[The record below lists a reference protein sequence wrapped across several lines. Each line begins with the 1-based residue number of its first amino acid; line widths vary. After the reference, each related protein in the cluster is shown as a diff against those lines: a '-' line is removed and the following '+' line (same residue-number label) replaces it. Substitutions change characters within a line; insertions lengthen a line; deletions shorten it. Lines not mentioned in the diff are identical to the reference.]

1 MIKIGITGGIGSGKS
16 MVAALLEVWGIPAY
30 IAHTQRNHLTA
41 TSPVIR
47 EKLITLSGKEL
58 NTAEGWDKR
67 RLASHIFGNPERLGQ
82 VNAII
87 HPEVNRHFFAWV
99 ERLNTPVCAIESAIL
114 FESGFNRIVDT
125 TLMVYAPME
134 IRIGRIL
141 ERDSVSREEI
151 IRRIESQLPD
161 EMKKEKSDYVIFND
175 GEQALLP
182 QITAFLAGLK
192 IKNIDSQFYN
202 KHKNKNIQ

>member
-16 MVAALLEVWGIPAY
+16 MVAALLEVWGIPVY
-30 IAHTQRNHLTA
+30 IADTESKHLTA

-47 EKLITLSGKEL
+47 EKLITLFGKEL
-58 NTAEGWDKR
+58 YTADGLDKR
-67 RLASHIFGNPERLGQ
+67 RLASHIFG
-82 VNAII
+82 
-87 HPEVNRHFFAWV
+87 
-99 ERLNTPVCAIESAIL
+99 
-114 FESGFNRIVDT
+114 IVDT

-192 IKNIDSQFYN
+192 IK
-202 KHKNKNIQ
+202 KH

>member
-16 MVAALLEVWGIPAY
+16 VVAALLELSGIPVY
-30 IAHTQRNHLTA
+30 IADTESKRLTA
-41 TSPVIR
+41 SSPVIR
-47 EKLITLSGKEL
+47 EKLIALFGKEL
-58 NTAEGWDKR
+58 YTPDGLDKK
-67 RLASHIFGNPERLGQ
+67 RLASHIFGTPERLEQ

-87 HPEVNRHFFAWV
+87 HPEVNRYFLAWA
-99 ERLNTPVCAIESAIL
+99 ERQKPPVCAIESAIL

-134 IRIGRIL
+134 IRIGRAL
-141 ERDSVSREEI
+141 ERDAVSREEV

-161 EMKKEKSDYVIFND
+161 EVKKEKSDYVIFND

-182 QITAFLAGLK
+182 QISTFLSGLK
-192 IKNIDSQFYN
+192 TRKT
-202 KHKNKNIQ
+202 

>member
-1 MIKIGITGGIGSGKS
+1 M
-16 MVAALLEVWGIPAY
+16 
-30 IAHTQRNHLTA
+30 
-41 TSPVIR
+41 
-47 EKLITLSGKEL
+47 
-58 NTAEGWDKR
+58 
-67 RLASHIFGNPERLGQ
+67 
-82 VNAII
+82 NAII

-99 ERLNTPVCAIESAIL
+99 ERLNTPVSAIESAIL